1 MVARVLSA
9 FGVTRERVRAWIEQ
23 QSGRPRGRVRDGDG
37 TAVRAELAEVCRRLY
52 ARGLVTSV
60 AGNVSAREG
69 DRLYITPTG
78 FALDAVAPED
88 VVVTDLEGR
97 VLEGRHRP
105 SSELPLHRAVYRAE
119 PEVRAVVHTH
129 SPVATAFSVRGE
141 GLAPVTTEAEMLLG
155 EVPLV
160 PYAPPGSEGLGA
172 AVAERVRCCRAVLLE
187 RHGVVA
193 WGGSLREAFHRAE
206 LAEET
211 ARVHFL
217 LRLLAAAPA
226 RGWAGGPPPAG
237 GATPGVGA

>member
-1 MVARVLSA
+1 MFAG
-9 FGVTRERVRAWIEQ
+9 FGRYTEQ
-23 QSGRPRGRVRDGDG
+23 QPAAPRGEPSLRG
-37 TAVRAELAEVCRRLY
+37 ELADVCRRLY
-52 ARGLVTSV
+52 ERGLVTSV

-69 DRLYITPTG
+69 SRVYITPTG
-78 FALDAVAPED
+78 FALDAVTPGD

-97 VLEGRHRP
+97 LLEGRHRP
-105 SSELPLHRAVYRAE
+105 SSELPLHLAVYRAG
-119 PEVRAVVHTH
+119 PGLRAVVHTH

-160 PYAPPGSEGLGA
+160 PYAPPGSDALGE
-172 AVAERVRCCRAVLLE
+172 AVAARVGGCRAVLLE

-193 WGGSLREAFHRAE
+193 WGDDLREAYHRAE

-211 ARVHFL
+211 ARVHLL

-226 RGWAGGPPPAG
+226 GGWPGGLPPSG
-237 GATPGVGA
+237 GSAPGVEA